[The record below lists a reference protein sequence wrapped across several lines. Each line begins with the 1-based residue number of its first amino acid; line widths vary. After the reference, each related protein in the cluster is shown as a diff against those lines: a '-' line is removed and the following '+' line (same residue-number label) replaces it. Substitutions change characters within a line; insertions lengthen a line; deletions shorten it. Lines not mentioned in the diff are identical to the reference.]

1 MNDNI
6 LQRPYISFHG
16 LGDFDISKL
25 KRILIMGILPNS
37 MLPDIKPRNELLGNN
52 DTKVYLVKSPSLVGT
67 KLARGYRAYIE
78 NCLGLVVDLFPLD
91 PNESIKRSFP
101 DAGYLN
107 GAIAVKNII
116 GIIYPANLG
125 TKTIREL
132 IKKEELS
139 FDVDEEMLDLS
150 LEDAIKFL
158 NVNGLP
164 IYDSISGQKITDLEI
179 EQSSRINR

>member
-1 MNDNI
+1 MTDNI

-16 LGDFDISKL
+16 LGNFDISKL
-25 KRILIMGILPNS
+25 QRILLTGILPNS
-37 MLPDIKPRNELLGNN
+37 MFPDIKPRNELLGNN
-52 DTKVYLVKSPSLVGT
+52 DTKVYLIKSPSIVGT
-67 KLARGYRAYIE
+67 KFARGYRAYIE
-78 NCLGLVVDLFPLD
+78 NCLGIVINLFPLD
-91 PNESIKRSFP
+91 PDEVIKKSFP
-101 DAGYLN
+101 DAGYLDR
-107 GAIAVKNII
+107 AIAVKNII

-139 FDVDEEMLDLS
+139 FGIDEEMLDLS

-158 NVNGLP
+158 NVNDLP

-179 EQSSRINR
+179 EQSSRTNR